1 MNERMKCKVTIIVGI
16 FLSLLVLSCQDG
28 SQNSNVKGKTNH
40 DVANELDAGNADS
53 QTVGATDQDVAEKS
67 NVENSN
73 KDPYKKL
80 RDSRKRQ
87 HNYDNWSDRVSSE
100 ESLHIEETSITGI
113 KVGGLLLRE
122 YSSAE
127 LPNRLNR
134 TYLIKSDDSD
144 RSMEGLFGKLVISE
158 CSSVKEAHECIIDYM
173 ITCTLPKFP
182 SGKSRGIEVGDVCF
196 TSIDDPPTGII
207 FARNNV
213 MVSVSL
219 SLEGL
224 KQPLDQY
231 KDLHEKVAGIAK
243 EIANAI
249 DEILSTQKSE

>member
-1 MNERMKCKVTIIVGI
+1 MNGKTKYKGIVIVGI
-16 FLSLLVLSCQDG
+16 LLPLLVLSCQDS
-28 SQNSNVKGKTNH
+28 SQNSYVEDKTGH
-40 DVANELDAGNADS
+40 DVANELNAGDANN
-53 QTVGATDQDVAEKS
+53 QTVVTTDQDVAERL
-67 NVENSN
+67 NVEDSN

-100 ESLHIEETSITGI
+100 ESFHIEETTIAGI
-113 KVGGLLLRE
+113 KVGGLSLSE
-122 YSSAE
+122 YSSTKLA
-127 LPNRLNR
+127 NRLDR
-134 TYLIKSDDSD
+134 TYLMKSDGSD

-213 MVSVSL
+213 MVSVRL
-219 SLEGL
+219 SIEGL

-231 KDLHEKVAGIAK
+231 KDLHEKVAGIVK

-249 DEILSTQKSE
+249 DEILST